1 MHPDFRLFSTQNPST
16 GAFAGHRM
24 ELPESLTSRFLFVS
38 FDRLPES
45 DLVVFAHLSLVGVL
59 GAAGGDAS
67 TYAREVAQRIV
78 PVHIRLETLVNDP
91 SFRCSCP
98 PPHSVRAVEPR
109 TPSSTRS

>member
-59 GAAGGDAS
+59 GAAGGDVS

-98 PPHSVRAVEPR
+98 PPPLHSRHR
-109 TPSSTRS
+109 TLTFSSTRS